1 LLRHRATVIGGPWPL
16 LAFFG
21 AAVPRN
27 RFATMPQEVLPDTHA
42 FVGTGLWMAFFL
54 NRTVDWVGRLISD
67 DHSASSLTATCSVED
82 SDKA

>member
-1 LLRHRATVIGGPWPL
+1 MPPGLLRYRATAIGGPWPL
-16 LAFFG
+16 
-21 AAVPRN
+21 
-27 RFATMPQEVLPDTHA
+27 EVLQDTHA

-67 DHSASSLTATCSVED
+67 DHSASSLTAPCRVED